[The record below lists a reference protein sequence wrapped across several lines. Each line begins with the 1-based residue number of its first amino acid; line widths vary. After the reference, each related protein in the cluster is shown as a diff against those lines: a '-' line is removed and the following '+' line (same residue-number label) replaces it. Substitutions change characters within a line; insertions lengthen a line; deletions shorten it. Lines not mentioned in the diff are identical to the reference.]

1 MAITSGQCD
10 ANTMYLVRGWR
21 GLLRHRALSLS
32 SLAALALLAAACSSG
47 GSTTSSTAS
56 TSTSSGS
63 ARTAAVVKVVTVPMY
78 GAILT
83 DSSGMPLYTLSG
95 TCTGSCASAWPALTV
110 PVSTQPTG
118 GTGVTGTLRAV
129 KQADGSYQVTYNGS
143 PLYTFVQDSSD
154 HVTGQGVAGFSVVK
168 VSGSATPTGSTTTTT
183 RGSRY

>member
-1 MAITSGQCD
+1 MTRGQLTGSG
-10 ANTMYLVRGWR
+10 MRGAQGRR
-21 GLLRHRALSLS
+21 GIPRRTVLCLS
-32 SLAALALLAAACSSG
+32 SLGAVALLAAACSSN
-47 GSTTSSTAS
+47 GSTSSTTAS

-63 ARTAAVVKVVTVPMY
+63 ATTAAVVKVVTVPTY

-83 DSSGMPLYTLSG
+83 DSSGKPLYTLSG
-95 TCTGSCASAWPALTV
+95 SCTGSCAAAWPALTV
-110 PVSTQPTG
+110 PASTTPT

-168 VSGSATPTGSTTTTT
+168 VSGSAAPTGSTTTTT
-183 RGSRY
+183 GSSGY

>member
-1 MAITSGQCD
+1 MMAITRGRCD
-10 ANTMYLVRGWR
+10 ANTMCLARGWR
-21 GLLRHRALSLS
+21 GPLRHRALSLS
-32 SLAALALLAAACSSG
+32 ALGALALLAAACSSG

-63 ARTAAVVKVVTVPMY
+63 ARTAAVVKVVTVPTY

-110 PVSTQPTG
+110 PVSTKPAC
-118 GTGVTGTLRAV
+118 GTGVTGTLSAV
-129 KQADGSYQVTYNGS
+129 KQADGSLQVSYNGS

-154 HVTGQGVAGFSVVK
+154 P
-168 VSGSATPTGSTTTTT
+168 VSYTHLTLPTI
-183 RGSRY
+183 Y

>member
-1 MAITSGQCD
+1 MAREQLTGSGMRGAQ
-10 ANTMYLVRGWR
+10 GWR
-21 GLLRHRALSLS
+21 SVPRHRILCLSGLG
-32 SLAALALLAAACSSG
+32 AVVLLAAACSSS
-47 GSTTSSTAS
+47 GSTTSSTAQ

-63 ARTAAVVKVVTVPMY
+63 ARTAAVVKVVTVPTY

-83 DSSGMPLYTLSG
+83 DSSGKPLYTLSG
-95 TCTGSCASAWPALTV
+95 SCTGSCASAWPALTV
-110 PVSTQPTG
+110 PASTKPTG

-168 VSGSATPTGSTTTTT
+168 VSGSATPAGSTTTTSSS
-183 RGSRY
+183 GY